1 MFNNIVI
8 ILLCL
13 IIVLIPSI
21 RLFSNFYYSFSIV
34 GVLLISIILILII
47 RIPFKIKI
55 IIVVIIIIVFKNNF
69 SVTGKTVLCII
80 NAAYIK
86 PLNTRKDD
94 SKLREIVEYSFG
106 NVLKL
111 KKDFSKLPTIPTIFV
126 CNYCHDR
133 IENLA
138 CILIPKDIAI
148 MMRDG
153 LKKTAKLDK
162 LVQWPIFTK
171 EKNNYEYTKEEI
183 LKHVKEGRSVLSYI
197 TKYPRLRPNYIQS
210 IRSGLFNISKELN
223 IPITLLAI
231 DYVDIKYGIINNQNF
246 NIVIGDTFIVENVK
260 DSIYTTKRFYKNIM
274 TKFMKNKYKGIVI

>member
-80 NAAYIK
+80 NSAYIK
-86 PLNTRKDD
+86 HLNTRKEY

-197 TKYPRLRPNYIQS
+197 TKYPRLRPNYIQN

>member
-197 TKYPRLRPNYIQS
+197 TKYPRLRPNYIQN